1 MYSYYNIVAAAPASL
16 GRPPLPSVWD
26 DAILRVREV

>member
-1 MYSYYNIVAAAPASL
+1 MYPYYNIVAAAPASL
-16 GRPPLPSVWD
+16 TRPPLPSIWD